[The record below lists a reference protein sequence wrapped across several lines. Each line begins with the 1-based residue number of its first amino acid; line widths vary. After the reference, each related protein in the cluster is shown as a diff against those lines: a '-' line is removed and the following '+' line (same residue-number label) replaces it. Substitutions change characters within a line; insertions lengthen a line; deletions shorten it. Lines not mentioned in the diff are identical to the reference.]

1 MKPEASKF
9 APVKFEPVKFE
20 PDKFE
25 PDKFEPNKFEPKTR
39 VGVELGERRYDIDIA
54 LHAVAHFPLAE
65 LISGPQALLISD
77 SNVAPLHLQRV
88 LARLLER
95 TDNLPIKRIETL
107 VIPAGESN
115 KSLQQAEVIFTRLAN
130 MQANRDVTLI
140 ALGGGVI
147 GDLVGF
153 AAASWMRGVRF
164 VQLPTS
170 LLAMVDS
177 SVGGKTAVNLPA
189 GKNLIGA
196 FWQPSAVC
204 IDISMLQSLPAREY
218 ASGLAEVLKY
228 GAIADLAFFEWL
240 EQHADALAARD
251 PAALH
256 YAIARSC
263 TQKAAI
269 VVKDEREQGER
280 AHLNFG
286 HTFGHALE
294 SATAYK
300 SLLHGEAVAIGMVRA
315 ATLSAHLGLLAESDV
330 KRISD
335 LLRRW
340 QLPTALDDLTD
351 AALPELAASAL
362 LELMRLDKK
371 NRAGQ
376 LRLILLEQLG
386 RACVRTASDAEVL
399 AAWG

>member
-1 MKPEASKF
+1 MKL
-9 APVKFEPVKFE
+9 EPI
-20 PDKFE
+20 
-25 PDKFEPNKFEPKTR
+25 TR

-54 LHAVAHFPLAE
+54 QAAVSLLPIAD
-65 LISGPQALLISD
+65 LITGPQALLITD
-77 SNVAPLHLQRV
+77 SHIAPLHLKRV
-88 LARLLER
+88 LARFFER
-95 TDNLPIKRIETL
+95 ADNQALKRIETL

-115 KSLQQAEVIFTRLAN
+115 KSLAQAEVIFNKLAS
-130 MQANRDVTLI
+130 MQANRDITLI

-177 SVGGKTAVNLPA
+177 SVGGKTAVNLAA

-204 IDISMLQSLPAREY
+204 IDISMLHSLPAREY
-218 ASGLAEVLKY
+218 FSGLAEVLKY

-240 EQHADALAARD
+240 ELHADALAARD

-256 YAIARSC
+256 YAIATSC
-263 TQKAAI
+263 AHKAAI
-269 VVKDEREQGER
+269 VVRDEREQGER

-294 SATAYK
+294 SATEYK
-300 SLLHGEAVAIGMVRA
+300 ILLHGEAVAIGMVRA
-315 ATLSAHLGLLAESDV
+315 ATLSANLGKFPKSDV
-330 KRISD
+330 KRISE
-335 LLRRW
+335 LLQRW
-340 QLPTALDDLTD
+340 QLPTALSDLPD
-351 AALPELAASAL
+351 AALPALSAPAL

-376 LRLILLEQLG
+376 LRVILLKRLG
-386 RACVRTASDAEVL
+386 QACVDTASDAEVL
-399 AAWG
+399 AAWH